1 MPDTGAEK
9 GIPEIFTDGKWIGTA
24 MGHDDELIAE
34 VVVANGDL
42 ASIRVLRC
50 DDTIGIGTTAAP
62 MMAARI
68 LEAKNLDVDVVS
80 GATTTS
86 IAVRNAVSDA
96 IMNAGGDLATFSLG
110 AAEPSGGTD
119 QAVEVDVALAG
130 AGTAGLIA
138 AVRLLEA
145 GKSVVLFEKQDIA
158 GGSMPMT
165 YSGVAAAES
174 ELQANYAVGR
184 HDENPMFSK
193 PPGCVPIP
201 VRYRPSIIVR
211 NWPISGNGR

>member
-1 MPDTGAEK
+1 MKLNRRDFIMGSLALGGAAAVGGLAGCSAPKQTPSDQGAMPDTGAEK

-80 GATTTS
+80 GATTTQ
-86 IAVRNAVSDA
+86 
-96 IMNAGGDLATFSLG
+96 
-110 AAEPSGGTD
+110 AAP
-119 QAVEVDVALAG
+119 
-130 AGTAGLIA
+130 
-138 AVRLLEA
+138 
-145 GKSVVLFEKQDIA
+145 
-158 GGSMPMT
+158 
-165 YSGVAAAES
+165 
-174 ELQANYAVGR
+174 GR
-184 HDENPMFSK
+184 A
-193 PPGCVPIP
+193 
-201 VRYRPSIIVR
+201 
-211 NWPISGNGR
+211 

>member
-1 MPDTGAEK
+1 MKLNRRDFIMGFLALGGAAAVGGLAGCSAPKQTPSDQGAMPDTGAEK

-110 AAEPSGGTD
+110 AAEPRRQGPTKPSRWMLRLRGSAPRDSSPPSVSWKPASRSSSSRSRTSR
-119 QAVEVDVALAG
+119 
-130 AGTAGLIA
+130 A
-138 AVRLLEA
+138 ARC
-145 GKSVVLFEKQDIA
+145 
-158 GGSMPMT
+158 
-165 YSGVAAAES
+165 
-174 ELQANYAVGR
+174 R
-184 HDENPMFSK
+184 
-193 PPGCVPIP
+193 
-201 VRYRPSIIVR
+201 
-211 NWPISGNGR
+211 